1 MTLSDYLNIIISLTM
16 FALLLMIYLLPV
28 AIVAGLLLRFIRW
41 SLVMI
46 IRLACR
52 IVSLVWRMVC
62 WLLLLCWRGL
72 RSLWRPYRH
81 RTAP

>member
-1 MTLSDYLNIIISLTM
+1 M
-16 FALLLMIYLLPV
+16 FGLLLMIYLLPV
-28 AIVAGLLLRFIRW
+28 AIIAGLLLRFIQW

-62 WLLLLCWRGL
+62 WLLLLSWRGL
-72 RSLWRPYRH
+72 RSLWRQYRH

>member
-1 MTLSDYLNIIISLTM
+1 M

-52 IVSLVWRMVC
+52 IVSLVWRMIFGC
-62 WLLLLCWRGL
+62 FCSAGEDCGRCGDSIDTGLLSEIFFKGRK
-72 RSLWRPYRH
+72 
-81 RTAP
+81 